1 MFHVWGRILGFTI
14 FLSSFFL
21 KLSSK
26 NRSSLL
32 GSEPIALAIL
42 AAGPSNLSESFT
54 ELELLFRDSLSF
66 FALTLET
73 DPGLQRQTRFI
84 QKTIEC
90 SNRHQIYMEID
101 LRSLGEVG
109 HHATKHFQLYLGNT
123 GLACGTVLWG
133 SGLTWWHGRCAAR
146 PPHLDFQLRCLT
158 RPTQLLPVLV
168 LVL

>member
-73 DPGLQRQTRFI
+73 DPGGVSVKLVTMPPNIFNFI
-84 QKTIEC
+84 
-90 SNRHQIYMEID
+90 
-101 LRSLGEVG
+101 LGIPG
-109 HHATKHFQLYLGNT
+109 WLA
-123 GLACGTVLWG
+123 GLSCGG
-133 SGLTWWHGRCAAR
+133 AG
-146 PPHLDFQLRCLT
+146 
-158 RPTQLLPVLV
+158 
-168 LVL
+168 